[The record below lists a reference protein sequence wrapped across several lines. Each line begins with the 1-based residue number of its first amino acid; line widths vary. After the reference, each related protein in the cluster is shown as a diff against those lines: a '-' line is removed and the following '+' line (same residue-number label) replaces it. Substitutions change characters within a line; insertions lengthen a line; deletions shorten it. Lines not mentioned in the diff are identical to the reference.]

1 MGLFKGTSLLK
12 GFAIAAGAGLGVC
25 VGAVL
30 LAPAPRKTRRPEP
43 GQLSEAEL
51 LKLDPILDRLERL
64 EAWVD
69 ASASAPVA
77 PARVADLEMRAEA
90 ALVQVRNSFEGLRE
104 DLPALVDATVGARV
118 AELEIRLQADARAS
132 WDRAVVAFEH
142 TIEQKVNDRIG
153 SLERALS
160 EQSSAIAS
168 LRASAA
174 ETDVNLQRLIVSINR
189 LCEVAP
195 TVPPT
200 PAPRPPEPIVAGR
213 PQLVKE
219 SERESKR
226 PRIPMSRIFGALLA
240 FGLSR
245 LLS

>member
-1 MGLFKGTSLLK
+1 MPQPPPRLLPPAWLISK
-12 GFAIAAGAGLGVC
+12 C
-25 VGAVL
+25 
-30 LAPAPRKTRRPEP
+30 APKPPWF
-43 GQLSEAEL
+43 
-51 LKLDPILDRLERL
+51 RL
-64 EAWVD
+64 
-69 ASASAPVA
+69 
-77 PARVADLEMRAEA
+77 
-90 ALVQVRNSFEGLRE
+90 
-104 DLPALVDATVGARV
+104 ATVS
-118 AELEIRLQADARAS
+118 RACGK
-132 WDRAVVAFEH
+132 
-142 TIEQKVNDRIG
+142 T
-153 SLERALS
+153 SLERVLS

-245 LLS
+245 FFHN